1 MKIKSV
7 VLFFIF
13 LFPIYSFS
21 QIQGEDEVY
30 LDGDLIEP
38 KFKGGGLEKL
48 YEFINQEFD
57 YSKVT
62 KAGKMIV
69 SFTIDKTGV
78 LNNIRV
84 LQYNDVQSAAEIF
97 RVLYKAPNW
106 VAAKRG
112 GKPVSLEMKIPL
124 EFKLKEPVLINS
136 RITNN
141 AQTSD
146 KVFSDSSNK
155 SDGINSVKNS
165 GNKATGTET
174 KPEYSPGLSRFYQFI
189 AQNYRTP
196 DVEGLKGKVIV
207 SFVVDTDGTLTDF
220 KVIKDLGFGTGI
232 EAIRVLKMSPKW
244 TPGTQNGVPIR
255 CQYSLPIN
263 ISSQ

>member
-13 LFPIYSFS
+13 LFPMYSFS

-62 KAGKMIV
+62 KAGKMVV

-97 RVLYKAPNW
+97 RVLNKAPNW

-155 SDGINSVKNS
+155 SGYF
-165 GNKATGTET
+165 G
-174 KPEYSPGLSRFYQFI
+174 
-189 AQNYRTP
+189 
-196 DVEGLKGKVIV
+196 
-207 SFVVDTDGTLTDF
+207 SFL
-220 KVIKDLGFGTGI
+220 L
-232 EAIRVLKMSPKW
+232 
-244 TPGTQNGVPIR
+244 
-255 CQYSLPIN
+255 
-263 ISSQ
+263 